1 MEGRNCVLT
10 SDIPSNLL
18 EGIEKITNTIVQV
31 RWFPSQ
37 DKNLGLLNTT
47 LLHYVMT
54 PQFVS

>member
-10 SDIPSNLL
+10 SDIPPNLL
-18 EGIEKITNTIVQV
+18 EGIEKITNTIILV

-37 DKNLGLLNTT
+37 DKNLGILNTT
-47 LLHYVMT
+47 LLYYVT